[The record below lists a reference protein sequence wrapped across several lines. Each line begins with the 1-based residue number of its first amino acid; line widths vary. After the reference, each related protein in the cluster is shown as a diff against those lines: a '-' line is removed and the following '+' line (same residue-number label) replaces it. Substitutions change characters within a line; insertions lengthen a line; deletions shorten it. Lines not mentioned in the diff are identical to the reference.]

1 MLNRFNM
8 EQSQAGE
15 FGVPPLGGLES
26 KPSEEGALSYSK
38 YWGIIAGLL
47 SALFWILCIPPFDFA
62 EAAYIAFVPLLLWL
76 YTKPTRRVFW
86 LVAIG
91 APWVSWFVILIWL
104 RHVTWFGTI
113 ALSGILAV
121 ICAAWLF
128 FAKCILPQLV
138 ARNILLRILG
148 FAGIAGAWVVLEW
161 SRTWLLWGFPWAP
174 LALSQWERPV
184 VLQIA
189 AWSGAY
195 GVSFLLIFF
204 NLCLAQTLRHRF
216 MRRERKLWMGWFS
229 PDLYVGMGALGFCI
243 YIFFSALPHPDSA
256 ERMFT
261 AAVVQPYIA
270 PELKWDTNRELE
282 NLEILER
289 QTRFVSSLESD
300 VILWP
305 EAATPWPVMGT
316 PQMQLRVERL
326 VNEIEKPILMGNLAE
341 DRVAKEWRN
350 GVFLV
355 EPGAG
360 LSPNFYTK
368 RELVPFGEYV
378 PPMLSFIDKFVPV
391 GGRFIPGEEV
401 GLMNLTVGGSVYRIG
416 SLICYE
422 DVFSNLAR
430 ESARGGADLFF
441 VATNNAWYGEEGGA
455 EQHAAHSVLR
465 AVENRRPV
473 MRAGNGGWSG
483 WIDSY
488 GTVRDL
494 LLDAEGTIY
503 FRGGG
508 AYTIVQFEE
517 WSRQQSYYTRHGDWF
532 VALSGGL
539 GLMSLLFCLYQ
550 PKHCS

>member
-1 MLNRFNM
+1 LNSFYM
-8 EQSQAGE
+8 KQSSAG
-15 FGVPPLGGLES
+15 GSVRS
-26 KPSEEGALSYSK
+26 SK
-38 YWGIIAGLL
+38 YWGLIAGLL
-47 SALFWILCIPPFDFA
+47 SALLWVLSIPPFDFA
-62 EAAYIAFVPLLLWL
+62 EAAYIAFVPMLLWL
-76 YTKPTRRVFW
+76 YTKPTRRVFC

-91 APWVSWFVILIWL
+91 TAWVSWFAILIWL

-121 ICAAWLF
+121 IFTAWLF
-128 FAKCILPQLV
+128 FAKCILPQCAAQNV
-138 ARNILLRILG
+138 CLRVLG

-189 AWSGAY
+189 AWTGAY

-204 NLCLAQTLRHRF
+204 NLCVAQTLRHRF
-216 MRRERKLWMGWFS
+216 VRRERKLWMACFS
-229 PDLYVGMGALGFCI
+229 PDLYVVMGALGICI
-243 YIFFSALPHPDSA
+243 YIFFSVLPHSDSA
-256 ERMFT
+256 EPMFT
-261 AAVVQPYIA
+261 AAVVQPYIL
-270 PELKWDTNRELE
+270 PELKWETDRELE

-305 EAATPWPVMGT
+305 EAATPWPVMGA
-316 PQMQLRVERL
+316 PQMQVRVERL
-326 VNEIEKPILMGNLAE
+326 VNEIKKPILMGNLAE
-341 DRVAKEWRN
+341 DRVTQEWRN
-350 GVFLV
+350 GAFLV
-355 EPGAG
+355 EPGLG
-360 LSPNFYTK
+360 LSPDFYTK

-378 PPMLSFIDKFVPV
+378 PPLLSFIDKVVPV
-391 GGRFIPGEEV
+391 GGSFVAGEDV
-401 GLMNLTVGGSVYRIG
+401 ALLNLKIGESVYRIG
-416 SLICYE
+416 SLVCYE
-422 DVFSNLAR
+422 DVFPNLAR

-494 LLDAEGTIY
+494 LLNTDGTVY

-508 AYTIVQFEE
+508 AYTIFQFEE
-517 WSRQQSYYTRHGDWF
+517 WTCQQSYYTRHGDYF
-532 VALSGGL
+532 VAWSGGL
-539 GLMSLLFCLYQ
+539 AMLSLLLGLYR
-550 PKHCS
+550 PKHYS

>member
-91 APWVSWFVILIWL
+91 AAWVSWFVILIWL

-341 DRVAKEWRN
+341 DRVTKEWRN

-539 GLMSLLFCLYQ
+539 ALMSLLFCLYQ
-550 PKHCS
+550 PKLRS